1 MEHRLVKLS
10 QHMTCRDNCSIFR
23 LCTSLNGLKGISIID
38 YFAQS
43 IYSHM
48 IQTQHSQLDSHCVVR
63 FCYIIRV
70 QNLFLNQIYHTL
82 VLLAIGFIIT
92 SHPSNFDCSPNFSA
106 SHSVDD
112 NYSTLL
118 NWTLIEI
125 QDQVWLYYNSS
136 SVPDEKI
143 AQIPCE
149 QKK

>member
-1 MEHRLVKLS
+1 M
-10 QHMTCRDNCSIFR
+10 
-23 LCTSLNGLKGISIID
+23 
-38 YFAQS
+38 
-43 IYSHM
+43 
-48 IQTQHSQLDSHCVVR
+48 
-63 FCYIIRV
+63 
-70 QNLFLNQIYHTL
+70 
-82 VLLAIGFIIT
+82 LLAIGFIIT
-92 SHPSNFDCSPNFSA
+92 SHPSNFDCFPNFSV

-149 QKK
+149 RKK